1 MLNIAGWIV
10 SALTSVFAFLV
21 KHPFVAKMMIF
32 GFFVLAIHRFIAF
45 LLSLVKPYVIDNTIL
60 NLACYFG
67 LISALSL
74 FLSIIIAGF
83 GAKQLLGF
91 MKTT

>member
-10 SALTSVFAFLV
+10 ATLSSFFGYLV
-21 KHPFVAKMMIF
+21 KHPFVLKMMIF
-32 GFFVLAIHRFIAF
+32 GFFLLATQRFITF
-45 LLSLVKPYVIDNTIL
+45 ILSLVKPYVVQNTIL

-67 LISALSL
+67 LISALTL
-74 FLSIIIAGF
+74 FISIIIAGF